1 MREELLYTDRPVL
14 VPQGMSMAV
23 SVSQGLQFSRSFH
36 VPLDA
41 LIEHWLEP
49 DLRKVWLASVK
60 DSRFVITHVAPACLE
75 ATETDGIHVVRIIIA
90 CGHVDELTT
99 VRVQIEPHPPITT
112 SVLIASGYADHWE
125 ERLYALSDRL
135 IQ

>member
-1 MREELLYTDRPVL
+1 MREDLLHTDRPVL
-14 VPQGMSMAV
+14 VPQGMSMAA
-23 SVSQGLQFSRSFH
+23 SASQGLQFSRSFC

-41 LIEHWLEP
+41 LMEHWLEP
-49 DLRKVWLASVK
+49 NLRNVWLAPVN

-125 ERLYALSDRL
+125 ERLYALSDLL
-135 IQ
+135 IR